1 MLIDRKR
8 PEFSDVPE
16 SLEGEVLLERIYG
29 PDGEVAGF
37 VTASLEAVRSMK
49 TKSAEELSAEG
60 WARYRDI
67 LDTTE

>member
-1 MLIDRKR
+1 
-8 PEFSDVPE
+8 
-16 SLEGEVLLERIYG
+16 
-29 PDGEVAGF
+29 VAGF